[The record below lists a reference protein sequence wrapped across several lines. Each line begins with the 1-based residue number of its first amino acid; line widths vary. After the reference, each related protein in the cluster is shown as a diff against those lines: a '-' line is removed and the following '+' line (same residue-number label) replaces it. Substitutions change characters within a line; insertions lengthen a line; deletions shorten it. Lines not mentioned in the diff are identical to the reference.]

1 MKKITLQTVV
11 DAINHCSDKQ
21 QKEMLRQLNK
31 GHQSW
36 AGIILGEMIKDY
48 VESIDEENEGP
59 STQRNLLSLMR
70 MSGIEMRTKRVYIN
84 G

>member
-59 STQRNLLSLMR
+59 FDEDEWNRDADKA
-70 MSGIEMRTKRVYIN
+70 GIH
-84 G
+84 